1 MMTRKMYALLVI
13 TAACWTSCANPDKN
27 MTDTKK
33 IPKKYVETFQVKD
46 CSKIVLEQYG
56 KMSDEFGEK
65 LPEHIRVIT
74 DGSTIDSILALAHAL
89 PDEGQIMKKLADVP
103 VLKTTLFCK
112 EDTVF
117 FNYYSENVK
126 TPATSFY
133 AEHPKEEKEL
143 YELLISLLK

>member
-1 MMTRKMYALLVI
+1 MYVLLLI
-13 TAACWTSCANPDKN
+13 TAACWTSCSNLDKS

-33 IPKKYVETFQVKD
+33 IPMKYIETFQVKD
-46 CSKIVLEQYG
+46 CSQIVLEQYG
-56 KMSDEFGEK
+56 KMSDESGEK

-74 DGSTIDSILALAHAL
+74 DEATINSILALAHTL

-117 FNYYSENVK
+117 FNYYNENVK

-133 AEHPKEEKEL
+133 AQHPKEEGEL
-143 YELLISLLK
+143 YELLVSLLK

>member
-1 MMTRKMYALLVI
+1 MLLVVA
-13 TAACWTSCANPDKN
+13 TACWMSCSNPDKS

-33 IPKKYVETFQVKD
+33 IPMKYIETFQVKD
-46 CSKIVLEQYG
+46 CSKIVVEQYG
-56 KMSDEFGEK
+56 KMSDESGEK

-74 DGSTIDSILALAHAL
+74 DGATINSILALVHAL
-89 PDEGQIMKKLADVP
+89 PDEGQIMKKLGDVP

-117 FNYYSENVK
+117 FSYYNDNVK

-143 YELLISLLK
+143 YELLVSLLK

>member
-1 MMTRKMYALLVI
+1 MFTLLVI
-13 TAACWTSCANPDKN
+13 TAACWMSCSNPDKN

-33 IPKKYVETFQVKD
+33 IPREYIETFQVKD

-56 KMSDEFGEK
+56 KMSDELSETP
-65 LPEHIRVIT
+65 PEHIRVIS
-74 DGSTIDSILALAHAL
+74 DASTINSILTLAHAL
-89 PDEGQIMKKLADVP
+89 PDEGQIMKKMADGP
-103 VLKTTLFCK
+103 LLKTTLFCK

-117 FNYYSENVK
+117 FDYYSENVK

-143 YELLISLLK
+143 YELLVSLLK